1 MNMKRVLSII
11 AVTLITFTTATAQR
25 ISVVT
30 EDGAT
35 SVFRTLQ
42 QAIEGADPGSTIYLP
57 GGGFSIADSVKIT
70 KRLTIIGIG
79 HKPNNENADG
89 STIISGNLFFNEG
102 SSGSAIM
109 ACKITGNV
117 NIGEDGKE
125 VDDVLVKNCNLN
137 SVQVKNS
144 TCQET
149 VISQNYIL
157 SPSNF
162 GGSNGQVTNNVL
174 HSIQNIVNG
183 FVSYNIILGAYTYH
197 SGSVWGGGDY
207 QDVANIGANTT
218 TINNN
223 ILNSNVP
230 YSTSQGYGSHT
241 FIYGSNNQC
250 LSNLT
255 LKSGVESSIVLE
267 NVTWNDVFVNYNSGA
282 ISPASDFHF
291 KEDYSQYENQVGI
304 YANGVQFDNQLAPV
318 PYIISK
324 DIPQQTDAAGKLNIK
339 IRVKAGD

>member
-1 MNMKRVLSII
+1 MKRFLFVIVAVILSV
-11 AVTLITFTTATAQR
+11 ASATAQR

-30 EDGAT
+30 ESGAT
-35 SVFRTLQ
+35 SVYRTLQ
-42 QAIEGADPGSTIYLP
+42 KAIEEAAPGSTIYLP

-79 HKPNNENADG
+79 HKSDNENADG
-89 STIISGNLFFNEG
+89 STIISGNLWFNEG
-102 SSGSAIM
+102 SSGSALM

-149 VISQNYIL
+149 VISQNYIR
-157 SPSNF
+157 STSNF

-183 FVSYNIILGAYTYH
+183 FVSYNLILGAYTYK
-197 SGSVWGGGDY
+197 SGSVFNGGSY
-207 QDVANIGANTT
+207 QNVANIGANTT

-223 ILNSNVP
+223 ILNSDVP

-241 FIYGSNNQC
+241 YVYGSDNQC

-267 NVTWNDVFVNYNSGA
+267 DVTWNDVFVNFNGGA

-318 PYIISK
+318 PYIVSK
-324 DIPQQTDAAGKLNIK
+324 SIPEQTDAAGKLNIK